1 MALPLG
7 GGAMAATR
15 QNQDLYALPFQ
26 IPPRPIQYFLRTA
39 RQGVALPAAN
49 MEALFVFRVPTQG
62 SFGGQLDTIVNLAWQ
77 LLPAAWMPASSLK
90 MYYAFHPDNPKL
102 RRGGNRGAITYS
114 APDGTEYNDNTGQDD
129 IVYGFTDAQLA
140 SRYFAVKAGETDVR
154 AVGDIYNLVREYL
167 VDRAWLQ
174 ETYDDAADEHR
185 RQGEE
190 ESNSGYVRPDYIHFR
205 FYTLRLNPRGR
216 NGIKLSS
223 LMNHHYHDF
232 PTPSQA
238 TVSSA

>member
-1 MALPLG
+1 MTLPLG
-7 GGAMAATR
+7 GGTAAR
-15 QNQDLYALPFQ
+15 LNQDLYALPFQ

-39 RQGVALPAAN
+39 RQGVALPATN

-62 SFGGQLDTIVNLAWQ
+62 SFGEQLDIIVNLVWR
-77 LLPAAWMPASSLK
+77 LLPTAWRQASSLK

-102 RRGGNRGAITYS
+102 RRDGNRGVITYS
-114 APDGTEYNDNTGQDD
+114 VPDGVQYNYNAGQDAM
-129 IVYGFTDAQLA
+129 VYTFADVQLA

-154 AVGDIYNLVREYL
+154 AVGDIDNLVREYL

-205 FYTLRLNPRGR
+205 FYALRLNVREQ
-216 NGIKLSS
+216 NGSKLSY
-223 LMNHHYHDF
+223 LMDCHYHDF
-232 PTPSQA
+232 RTPSQA